1 MKCNYVVSFIY
12 PLVCNLGVISNLG
25 VGACRPTW
33 QEIGSELM
41 RKAFVVADSR
51 EACMKESGDLVI
63 SKVFNV

>member
-1 MKCNYVVSFIY
+1 MVSFIY
-12 PLVCNLGVISNLG
+12 HLVCNSGVISNLG

-41 RKAFVVADSR
+41 HKAFVVSDSR
-51 EACMKESGDLVI
+51 EACMKESGDLII